1 MVGEVEKEARR
12 KQRKNS
18 NLFRRKSS
26 ESEKHRRRTRLPPGW
41 SGAADDAGNPG
52 EAAAE
57 LKVNPNPSNLLDL
70 GFLEREFLC
79 NFFGM

>member
-1 MVGEVEKEARR
+1 MVMVGGVEKEARR
-12 KQRKNS
+12 KQKNP

-26 ESEKHRRRTRLPPGW
+26 ESEKHRRWTRLPPGW

-57 LKVNPNPSNLLDL
+57 LDVKGFENPSKIIS
-70 GFLEREFLC
+70 GFLERER
-79 NFFGM
+79 GI